1 MHLIPREVDKILL
14 TQAGLLAQRR
24 LWRGLKLNHSEATAL
39 IATVC
44 LELIRDGNH
53 SVAELMS
60 LGRTLLGR
68 EDVLSGVSHSVHVVQ
83 IEGTFPDGTKLVTIH
98 EPIAT
103 RHGNLRLALHGAAL
117 PLPAPKEEMV
127 ILHNQEEEAISV
139 PGEVVV
145 STKEPVI
152 TINPGRERTTLLVT
166 NRGDRPVQVGSHF
179 HFIEANK
186 MLDFD
191 RLRAYGLRLDV
202 AAGTAVRF
210 EPGDSKP
217 VSLIPI
223 AGNKIIRG
231 GNNIASGPVDVT
243 NIPQIMKKLEKAGFL
258 HTPMLKAMP
267 AAAPFTM
274 SRERYAAAFGPTV
287 GDRIRLSD
295 SSLWIEIEKDFTSY
309 GDEAVFGGGKV
320 LRDGMGQAAG
330 VSQADALDLVITNCV
345 IVDYTGIYKADI
357 GIKDGLIAGIGKSG
371 NPDVMHNVTPGMSVG
386 ATTEALAGEGHIF
399 TAGGLDTHVH
409 FICPQLCDEA
419 IATGITTMIGGGTG
433 PNTGTNATTCT
444 PGKSH
449 MRMMLRACDDKPLNI
464 GFTGKGN
471 SSSKSG
477 LREQVEAGALG
488 LKLHE
493 DWGSTPA
500 AIDCC
505 LEVCEEFDV
514 QATIHTDTLNEA
526 GFVESTLEAFKNRT
540 IHAYHTEGAGGGHA
554 PDIITV
560 CGNEHMN
567 VIPSSTN
574 PTRPFTKNTID
585 EHLDMLMV
593 CHHLSK
599 NVPEDIAFAESRIR
613 GETIGAE
620 GILHDMGAI
629 CAISSDS
636 QAMGRIGEVITRCWQ
651 TADKM
656 KQVRGHLKADEG
668 ELDLADNFRVRRYV
682 AKYTINPAIAHG
694 VSHVVGSVEVGKL
707 ADLVMYKPEFFGTKP
722 ELIIKGGMIAWAQMG
737 DANASIPTP
746 QPVIMRPM
754 FGAHPSAIGK
764 TSFAFVSQVSIT
776 NGQVAS
782 YGLRKMIEPVKNCR
796 KIGKMD
802 MKLNNFCPS
811 MTVDPET
818 YVVTINGETH
828 PNPPAQKLPM
838 ATGLCIF

>member
-1 MHLIPREVDKILL
+1 MHLIPREIDKLLL

-24 LWRGLKLNHSEATAL
+24 LWRGLKLNNSEACAL
-39 IATVC
+39 ISTVC

-53 SVAELMS
+53 TVAELMS

-68 EDVLSGVSHSVHVVQ
+68 EDVLQGVAVTLHVVQ

-117 PLPAPKEEMV
+117 PLPAPKEELV
-127 ILHNQEEEAISV
+127 INHEEEVIDTSY
-139 PGEVVV
+139 PGQVVV
-145 STKEPVI
+145 STKEAVV
-152 TINPGRERTTLLVT
+152 TLNPGRERTTLLVT

-186 MLDFD
+186 ELDFD
-191 RLRAYGLRLDV
+191 RLRSYGLRLDI

-217 VSLIPI
+217 VSLVPI
-223 AGNKIIRG
+223 AGNRHVRG
-231 GNNIASGPVDVT
+231 GNGIASGVVDT
-243 NIPQIMKKLEKAGFL
+243 KNIPQIMSKLEKAGFL
-258 HTPMLKAMP
+258 HTPMLKPMAP
-267 AAAPFTM
+267 AAPFSM
-274 SRERYAAAFGPTV
+274 SRQRYADSYGPTV

-295 SSLWIEIEKDFTSY
+295 SSLWIEIEKDLTHY

-371 NPDVMHNVTPGMSVG
+371 NPDVMAGVTPGMIVA
-386 ATTEALAGEGHIF
+386 ATTEALAGEGSIF
-399 TAGGLDTHVH
+399 TYGGMDTHVH
-409 FICPQLCDEA
+409 FICPGLCDEA
-419 IATGITTMIGGGTG
+419 AATGITTMIGGGTG
-433 PNTGTNATTCT
+433 PNTGTNATTAS
-444 PGKSH
+444 PGKNH
-449 MRMMLRACDDKPLNI
+449 IRLMLQSTDDFALNF

-471 SSSKSG
+471 SCQHEG
-477 LREQVEAGALG
+477 LVEQIEAGALG

-500 AIDCC
+500 AIDSC
-505 LEVCEEFDV
+505 LEVCEKYDV

-526 GFVESTLEAFKNRT
+526 GFVETTLAAFKGRT
-540 IHAYHTEGAGGGHA
+540 IHTYHTEGAGGGHA

-560 CGNEHMN
+560 CGNQHQN

-613 GETIGAE
+613 AETIGSE
-620 GILHDMGAI
+620 GILHDMGALSI
-629 CAISSDS
+629 ISSDS

-656 KQVRGHLKADEG
+656 KQVRGHLKADSG
-668 ELDLADNFRVRRYV
+668 MSDLADNFRVKRYV
-682 AKYTINPAIAHG
+682 SKYTINPAIAHG
-694 VSHVVGSVEVGKL
+694 VSHVVGSIEVGKL
-707 ADLVMYKPEFFGTKP
+707 ADLVMYRPEFFGTKP
-722 ELIIKGGMIAWAQMG
+722 ELVIKGGMISWAQMG

-754 FGAHPSAIGK
+754 FGGIASALGQNCV
-764 TSFAFVSQVSIT
+764 AFVSDIST
-776 NGQVAS
+776 KNGQVAS
-782 YGLRKMIEPVKNCR
+782 YGLRKKVVAVKNCR
-796 KIGKMD
+796 KIGKQD
-802 MKLNNFCPS
+802 MKLNNFSPTV
-811 MTVDPET
+811 TVDPET
-818 YVVTINGETH
+818 FVVLINGEEH
-828 PNPPAQKLPM
+828 PNPPAKRLPM